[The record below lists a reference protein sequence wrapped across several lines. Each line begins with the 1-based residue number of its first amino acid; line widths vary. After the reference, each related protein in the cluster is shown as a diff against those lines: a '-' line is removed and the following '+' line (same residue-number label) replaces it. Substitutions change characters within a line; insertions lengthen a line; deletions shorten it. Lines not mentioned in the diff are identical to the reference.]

1 MGNAKRTAEPDCPQ
15 PAPLRRPGARSAL
28 PSVDRL
34 NGWEKTGLVLVLLVS
49 LAFGALTV
57 LRSAYLKTRRTDAD
71 VYFRAAWAVRA
82 GDNPYLVKDTNSWHY
97 HYPPLMAILL
107 APLAVPP
114 DAAGA
119 TRADGWVTYP
129 VAVAVWYALGLAALV
144 FALHLAARGLERAW
158 GVPRLHDPPPSG
170 RPWWRLR
177 LFPLLACVVPV
188 GFSLV
193 RGQPNT
199 LLLLGMA
206 GFAAGWL
213 SGRFAWAG
221 LWLGLGACVKPYLGA
236 VLLAAL
242 WKRRWRAAG
251 GFLAGL
257 ALGLVVIPAVLVG
270 PSRAVEL
277 TRDFYELRLKGL
289 LTGEMVPE
297 IRLELDVV
305 PGNFPSYGVSLF
317 KALHPDPAAR
327 PPVMPDG
334 YRWFGA
340 ALAAALAVT
349 TLWAWGWREPPGGPR
364 PARDLLA
371 IGALLAVAVP
381 AMPTCKPH
389 YYALA
394 LPLVTGLI
402 AWAWERRGAPRT
414 GPGLNLLL
422 LCYAVVMAVEQLP
435 GLKFLR
441 EFGVLP
447 LATLA
452 LWAAALKLLLETPP
466 QPSREPLPAIESQT
480 SEN

>member
-1 MGNAKRTAEPDCPQ
+1 MKRE
-15 PAPLRRPGARSAL
+15 LVPG
-28 PSVDRL
+28 DRL
-34 NGWEKTGLVLVLLVS
+34 NRWEKAGLVGVLVVS
-49 LAFGALTV
+49 LAFGAVTL
-57 LRSAYLKTRRTDAD
+57 LRSAFLKTRRTDAD

-82 GDNPYLVKDTNSWHY
+82 GENPYLVKDTNSWHY
-97 HYPPLMAILL
+97 HYPPLTAILL

-119 TRADGWVTYP
+119 ARADGWVSYP
-129 VAVAVWYALGLAALV
+129 AAVAIWYALGLAALAL
-144 FALHLAARGLERAW
+144 ALHGAATGIERSW
-158 GVPRLHDPPPSG
+158 RNPRLHDPPPGG

-177 LFPLLACVVPV
+177 IFPLLVCVVPV

-199 LLLLGMA
+199 ILLLCIA

-213 SGRFAWAG
+213 SGRSGQAG
-221 LWLGLGACVKPYLGA
+221 LWLGLGTCVKPFLGA
-236 VLLAAL
+236 LLLAAL
-242 WKRRWRAAG
+242 WRRRWRATG

-257 ALGLVVIPAVLVG
+257 LLGLAVVPALLVG

-277 TRDFYELRLKGL
+277 TRGFYELRLKGL
-289 LTGEMVPE
+289 LTGEVVPE

-317 KALHPDPAAR
+317 KASHPDPAAR
-327 PPVMPDG
+327 PPVMPEE
-334 YRWFGA
+334 YKWFGVVLTVV
-340 ALAAALAVT
+340 LAGM

-364 PARDLLA
+364 PGREILA
-371 IGALLAVAVP
+371 LGALLAVTVP
-381 AMPTCKPH
+381 ALPTCKPH

-402 AWAWERRGAPRT
+402 AVAWERRGEPRN
-414 GPGLNLLL
+414 GLRLNLVFWG
-422 LCYAVVMAVEQLP
+422 YAVVMAVEQLP

-441 EFGVLP
+441 DFGVLP

-452 LWAAALKLLLETPP
+452 LWAVAVRVLLATRASGKVGTSTAEAAEHA
-466 QPSREPLPAIESQT
+466 EA
-480 SEN
+480 